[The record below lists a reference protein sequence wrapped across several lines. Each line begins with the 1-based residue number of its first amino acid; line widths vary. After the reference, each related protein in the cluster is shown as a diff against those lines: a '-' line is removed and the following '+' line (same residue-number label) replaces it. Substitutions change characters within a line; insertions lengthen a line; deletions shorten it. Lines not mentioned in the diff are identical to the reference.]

1 MNTYMTMQINNMLAY
16 LSIFEDAMVMAARK
30 DDGKMSREEQKQI
43 SQIRRASNQFRK
55 TLLNM
60 KE

>member
-16 LSIFEDAMVMAARK
+16 LSIFEDAMVMVARK

>member
-1 MNTYMTMQINNMLAY
+1 MTMQINNMLAY